1 MNTPTGSNKRNCSES
16 HHSGH
21 TSARFS
27 ERVQLIFDAT
37 AERLGN
43 VASIGSQSVL
53 GEYLP
58 IHDLF
63 EAILRA
69 DGRLVAEIIQLYYA
83 AEARVLHSPYP
94 QDLGSGR
101 GPIQTDDGPEL
112 SGTSDAP
119 QAQEAE
125 QRQPK
130 TSVFISN
137 HFENVIAIAQPYL
150 GRTVILMIAPKGA
163 RQISHHPAERARVM
177 LSRARHVAVEARQG
191 FGGGQEVMHSE
202 ALILDLTL
210 DGPSTESGV
219 IGLCDLD
226 AYLDTGDRI
235 GTELIPH
242 YRAELTLLIDEHARW
257 RTANTVW
264 RSYWQATGRSVAQN
278 LRRNEMSANVNGHAK
293 MPIATVSIGEPPALT
308 TAIGATS

>member
-16 HHSGH
+16 HDSGR

-27 ERVQLIFDAT
+27 ERVRLIFDAT
-37 AERLGN
+37 ADRLGN
-43 VASIGSQSVL
+43 VASIGSHSVL

-83 AEARVLHSPYP
+83 AEVRVWHSPYP

-101 GPIQTDDGPEL
+101 GSTQTDDGPEL
-112 SGTSDAP
+112 SGTPDAP

-125 QRQPK
+125 QRQSI

-163 RQISHHPAERARVM
+163 RQISDHAAERARLM
-177 LSRARHVAVEARQG
+177 LSRARHVAVEARKG
-191 FGGGQEVMHSE
+191 FDCGQEVMHIE

-210 DGPSTESGV
+210 DGPSTEAGV
-219 IGLCDLD
+219 IGLSDLD
-226 AYLDTGDRI
+226 NYLDTGDRI
-235 GTELIPH
+235 GTDLIPH
-242 YRAELTLLIDEHARW
+242 YRAELTFLIDEHARW

-264 RSYWQATGRSVAQN
+264 RSYWQATGRSVAQK
-278 LRRNEMSANVNGHAK
+278 LRRNETSANVDGLAK
-293 MPIATVSIGEPPALT
+293 MPIATVRIGEPPALT
-308 TAIGATS
+308 TTSCTTS